1 MKHPQTLVLLFLIT
15 AAFASCSRNQQPS
28 TNLPSASASPPA
40 AEKITSESVV
50 KVSVPSVEVAA
61 GGFADVVVRLTVQNG
76 YHINSNPPTYP
87 YLKAT
92 EFDLTDTSDIS
103 LNSVSYPKPLV
114 RKFEFADQPLN
125 VYEGEVQLTA
135 VLEAAKTAKKGQQS
149 LPAKLRIQACDE
161 RVCYPPGA
169 LDVMIPVLIK

>member
-1 MKHPQTLVLLFLIT
+1 MKHPQTLVLLCLIT
-15 AAFASCSRNQQPS
+15 AALTSCSGSQQPS
-28 TNLPSASASPPA
+28 TNLASASASPPA
-40 AEKITSESVV
+40 TEKITSESVV

-61 GGFADVVVRLTVQNG
+61 GGFADVAVRLTVQSG

-103 LNSVSYPKPLV
+103 LNSVVYPKPLV
-114 RKFEFADQPLN
+114 RKFEFADKPLN

-135 VLEAAKTAKKGQQS
+135 VLEAAKTAKKGEQS

-169 LDVMIPVLIK
+169 LDIMIPVLIK

>member
-1 MKHPQTLVLLFLIT
+1 MKHPQTLVLFCVIT
-15 AAFASCSRNQQPS
+15 AALTSCSRNQQPS
-28 TNLPSASASPPA
+28 PNLPSASASPPA
-40 AEKITSESVV
+40 TEKITSESVV
-50 KVSVPSVEVAA
+50 KVSVPSVEVRAS
-61 GGFADVVVRLTVQNG
+61 GFADVAVRLTVQSG

-92 EFDLTDTSDIS
+92 EFDLTDTGDIS
-103 LNSVSYPKPLV
+103 LNSVTYPKPLV

-135 VLEAAKTAKKGQQS
+135 VLEAAKTAKKGEHS